1 MARQI
6 RDLKK
11 SLCLGALQ
19 NPQGNFVR
27 SWGSSLY
34 GVLYIFETLW
44 RHGMDF
50 ALLSLSILSH
60 QPAHQKMTVKSLG
73 THPYERGQGLTCQ
86 QTHLG
91 PNHFQLSN
99 ERSLE
104 MAQFQSPFQPHRC
117 EICKTSGATAFIFFV
132 VVGDPKLQRFLTD
145 ADVPEPLHH
154 GTRTEPQLQARGP
167 QQEKSP
173 NRARGGGCVGSGW
186 LLMELCL

>member
-1 MARQI
+1 MGLGPVRCVVHI
-6 RDLKK
+6 R
-11 SLCLGALQ
+11 
-19 NPQGNFVR
+19 NPM
-27 SWGSSLY
+27 
-34 GVLYIFETLW
+34 ET
-44 RHGMDF
+44 RHGF
-50 ALLSLSILSH
+50 RPAVTQH
-60 QPAHQKMTVKSLG
+60 TQPSAGTPEDDSEITALG

-132 VVGDPKLQRFLTD
+132 VVDDPKLQGFLTD

-186 LLMELCL
+186 LLMELCLPYRGEVWMHIVDSME

>member
-1 MARQI
+1 MPPTIRARASRVTRRSSTGPVPKPPQ
-6 RDLKK
+6 RLKRLPRWLRYAIWAVFIWARHK
-11 SLCLGALQ
+11 S
-19 NPQGNFVR
+19 PQGNFVR

-34 GVLYIFETLW
+34 SVLYIFETLW
-44 RHGMDF
+44 RHTAWISPF
-50 ALLSLSILSH
+50 CHFSILSH

-117 EICKTSGATAFIFFV
+117 EICKTSGATAFIFF
-132 VVGDPKLQRFLTD
+132 L
-145 ADVPEPLHH
+145 
-154 GTRTEPQLQARGP
+154 
-167 QQEKSP
+167 
-173 NRARGGGCVGSGW
+173 W
-186 LLMELCL
+186 L